1 MDKVIFNITFHWQLD
16 QLKWHLENIFS
27 WESSDNYEYLLVS
40 AHEDNLSKIND
51 VQNFISFEGWK
62 HENTFQSY
70 LSICDIGISPLE
82 SNIHHDTTY
91 ANKIF
96 QYMSFGCPMI
106 CSNVV
111 AQKEII
117 EKYKVGELFSPGN
130 VDEFTEKVIS
140 LYNDASKTNS
150 YNLNSKNAIKN
161 FLNNDIVSKEII
173 KMYD

>member
-1 MDKVIFNITFHWQLD
+1 
-16 QLKWHLENIFS
+16 
-27 WESSDNYEYLLVS
+27 
-40 AHEDNLSKIND
+40 
-51 VQNFISFEGWK
+51 
-62 HENTFQSY
+62 